1 MNIQQIYSGGEA
13 GTILLTL
20 TIFGKTEGKK
30 RTKFNKNEELFQ
42 CFSKTQGKSL
52 LKKY

>member
-1 MNIQQIYSGGEA
+1 MNIRKIYSGGEA